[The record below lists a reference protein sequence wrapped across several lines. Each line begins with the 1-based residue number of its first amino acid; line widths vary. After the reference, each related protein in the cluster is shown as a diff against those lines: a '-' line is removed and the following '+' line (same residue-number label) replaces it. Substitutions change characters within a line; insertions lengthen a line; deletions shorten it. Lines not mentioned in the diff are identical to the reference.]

1 MAIISDIQISTN
13 KYFEDQSGTALTTSF
28 AKQEFGFSSF
38 SIFIAND
45 QTSTGYIEYSFDG
58 TNVHGRLKATEKKTM
73 DFRRQREIW
82 LRGESGGESY
92 RLEVY

>member
-28 AKQEFGFSSF
+28 AKQEFGFASF

-45 QTSTGYIEYSFDG
+45 QSSTGYIEYSFDG
-58 TNVHGRLKATEKKTM
+58 TNIHGRLGATEKRSM